1 MASSEETAAPAE
13 APTTGSK
20 RPALDIESLQ
30 KKKFKTEDLPLSVAQ
45 HAAIENLLKAFK
57 KKGCFDNVRKKIW
70 AEFNESV
77 WLLHPS
83 PSLCLSFTFPDL
95 RLVGLD
101 LCLLVWAENRRRK
114 TRSQSLSSS
123 LQRRKLTGS
132 LLTCHASGEK
142 QPP

>member
-1 MASSEETAAPAE
+1 MASSEETASAE

-77 WLLHPS
+77 WHHCILARRSIYH
-83 PSLCLSFTFPDL
+83 L
-95 RLVGLD
+95 RPQIYAGLD
-101 LCLLVWAENRRRK
+101 ETCAY
-114 TRSQSLSSS
+114 LSALRIGGQKHVHKVS
-123 LQRRKLTGS
+123 
-132 LLTCHASGEK
+132 H
-142 QPP
+142 